1 MATGTV
7 AIVGDERGTDA
18 SDQQR
23 TSEATGAVTN
33 QRLAPFVC
41 RLTVE
46 LAERPG
52 SHWTGLDGSMLSADI
67 SGFTA
72 LSERLA
78 AKGKAGAE
86 EITVL
91 LNTCFEALIGAAYD
105 YGGEIIKF
113 GGDALLVLYRGEE
126 HERRAANAALAMQRA
141 LVSSRAARDANLT
154 MTVGVGTGPFDVFLV
169 GGDHRELLI
178 TGRAASRVIEL
189 EGGADKGQTLAD
201 DHIARFLPARFVV
214 GERAGGRIISGDPEM
229 AQTGSVDRDLG
240 ESPLE
245 RFVPAAVVE
254 QLDAFADL
262 GGEHR
267 LVTVGFCMVT
277 GIDQAI
283 RDIGAEDVAV
293 ALGDL
298 IDNVGRAVDTYG
310 GAALHTDI
318 AEDGF
323 KFVLC
328 AGAPLNTGNTSD
340 SMLRA
345 ALEIATH
352 DGPFTIRQGVQT
364 GRAYAGFLGS
374 RYRRTYT
381 LMGDVVNTA
390 ARMLG
395 AADHRDV
402 IAVQDVIADTRSWFS
417 SEELPPFTVKG
428 KTEPIVAHRVVGV
441 EDNVRQASPAAA
453 RVGGEDE
460 LAAVVTAIDQGND
473 GPGQV
478 VDLTGGPG
486 AGKTRLIEDAID
498 HVLSRSTVEEVER
511 ALFRASAPQ
520 FGAGVPY
527 GLARPLLRSGLGID
541 SFADAAYAGEVLTK
555 VVQERAPDLAPM
567 LPLLALPTG
576 AEVAATP
583 EADAIGEDFRRARM
597 HDVVVELIDRLVPTA
612 AVMIVE
618 DLQWA
623 DDGSR
628 QLVEHLAQVSTDR
641 RWTLLI
647 SRRPDTEQAPALGDH
662 VIPIALEALTDDQ
675 VRRLAVATADEP
687 LSDEALRLIVDRA
700 NGNPLFTVELGR
712 AIGRGGDVVP
722 DSVEKLLAARVD
734 SLPPQARRIVR
745 LASVLGTRFRLS
757 TLRAIV
763 DQAEATGLSDPAL
776 SGILEATGDNEWAFS
791 QTLFR
796 DAAYEGLPYA
806 TRRSLHTR
814 IGNHLEAGAAA
825 NIEELA
831 AILAWHFEQG
841 RLHRKTWAYGV
852 LAGDRAMRLSSPVE
866 AIEAYQRALAAGRWP
881 KAVTKRQRSRVASLL
896 GDAAERAGRFDL
908 SAEAYRT
915 ARKLL
920 VPGDPDRLPLFR
932 KQGILDER
940 QGRYDGAVRW
950 YQRGLQAASEL
961 DHDYPNEPAELAV
974 ATAGIRFRQGRY
986 DQCWDAAAGV
996 AADPTNAVAA
1006 RFRAHYICQ
1015 LVGTLQGRPETP
1027 IHAARAMELAEDF
1040 DNPVM
1045 VANLYNNLGI
1055 ASYYAG
1061 RWEEAVDL
1069 YQRGYELRDAS
1080 GDIAGSV
1087 MSLNNI
1093 GEVRS
1098 DQQRFAEA
1106 EELFTTV
1113 VRRSEAAGY
1122 AVMIHAGRSN
1132 LGRLLGRMGQV
1143 DRARELLKAALAD
1156 FRSQDAAVFA
1166 AEVQLRLLE
1175 IEKPGR
1181 ETVEQAQALLAEVAD
1196 VGAGATVEI
1205 PTRRMLAVGLH
1216 ASGDASAAAEIERS
1230 IAMAREE
1237 QLNFELALGLA
1248 VAATIATAEGRTGDA
1263 EEAREEADDL
1273 AMLLGIEGEITG

>member
-1 MATGTV
+1 
-7 AIVGDERGTDA
+7 
-18 SDQQR
+18 
-23 TSEATGAVTN
+23 
-33 QRLAPFVC
+33 
-41 RLTVE
+41 
-46 LAERPG
+46 
-52 SHWTGLDGSMLSADI
+52 MLSADI

-113 GGDALLVLYRGEE
+113 GGDALLVLYRGPD
-126 HERRAANAALAMQRA
+126 HERRSANAALAMQRA
-141 LVSSRAARDANLT
+141 LMSSRAARGANLT
-154 MTVGVGTGPFDVFLV
+154 MTVGVGRGPFDVFLV
-169 GGDHRELLI
+169 GTDHRELLI

-189 EGGADKGQTLAD
+189 EGDADKGQTLTD
-201 DHIARFLPARFVV
+201 DAIAEFLPAANVF
-214 GERAGGRIISGDPEM
+214 GERAGGRIIDGTPEM
-229 AQTGSVDRDLG
+229 AVTGSVGRDLG
-240 ESPLE
+240 QSSLE
-245 RFVPAAVVE
+245 PFVPGAVVE

-283 RDIGAEDVAV
+283 WEIGADDVAV
-293 ALGDL
+293 ALGQL
-298 IDNVGRAVDTYG
+298 IDEVSRAVTAYG

-318 AEDGF
+318 APDGF

-328 AGAPLNTGNTSD
+328 AGAPVTTGNTSD
-340 SMLRA
+340 AMLRA
-345 ALEIATH
+345 ALDISSH
-352 DGPFTIRQGVQT
+352 DSPFTIRQGVQT

-374 RYRRTYT
+374 THRRTYT

-395 AADHRDV
+395 PAGDGEV
-402 IAVQDVIADTRSWFS
+402 IAVQDVMADTQSWFS
-417 SEELPPFTVKG
+417 SDELEPFTVKG
-428 KTEPIVAHRVVGV
+428 KTEPIVAHRVIGV
-441 EDNVRQASPAAA
+441 EDNVRQAAASAA
-453 RVGGEDE
+453 RVGGEADLE
-460 LAAVVTAIDQGND
+460 TLIGALDRGLD
-473 GPGQV
+473 GAGQV
-478 VDLTGGPG
+478 VDITGVPG
-486 AGKTRLIEDAID
+486 AGKSRLIEDATD
-498 HVLSRSTVEEVER
+498 QVLNASVADGLERTV
-511 ALFRASAPQ
+511 FRASAPQ

-541 SFADAAYAGEVLTK
+541 SFADAAYAGEILTK
-555 VVQERAPDLAPM
+555 IVRERAPDLASM

-583 EADAIGEDFRRARM
+583 EADAIGDDFLRARM
-597 HDVVVELIDRLVPTA
+597 HDVVVELIDSVVPAA

-628 QLVEHLAQVSTDR
+628 QLIEHLAQNTAERNWV
-641 RWTLLI
+641 LLV
-647 SRRPDTEQAPALGDH
+647 SRRFEEDQAPPALGDA
-662 VIPIALEALTDDQ
+662 VSTIELQPLSNDQ
-675 VRRLAVATADEP
+675 VSALAIANAERP
-687 LSDEALRLIVDRA
+687 LSDEELRVIVGRA
-700 NGNPLFTVELGR
+700 NGNPLFTIELVR
-712 AIGRGGDVVP
+712 AIGQGGDAVP

-734 SLPPQARRIVR
+734 SLPPQARRVVR

-763 DQAEATGLSDPAL
+763 AQADTTGLADPAL
-776 SGILEATGDNEWAFS
+776 SGILEATADNEWAFS

-814 IGNHLEAGAAA
+814 VGNHLEAGASA
-825 NIEELA
+825 NVEELA
-831 AILAWHFEQG
+831 AILAWHFDQG
-841 RLHRKTWAYGV
+841 NVHQKTWAYGV
-852 LAGDRAMRLSSPVE
+852 MAGDRAMRLSSPVE
-866 AIEAYQRALAAGRWP
+866 AIEAYHRALGAGRWP
-881 KAVTKRQRSRVASLL
+881 KTVTKRQRSRVASLL
-896 GDAAERAGRFDL
+896 GDAAERAGQYDV
-908 SAEAYRT
+908 AADAYRS

-920 VPGDPDRLPLFR
+920 IPGDPDRLPLFR
-932 KQGILDER
+932 KQGVLDER
-940 QGRYDGAVRW
+940 QGRYEGAVRW
-950 YQRGLQAASEL
+950 YQRGLKAAAEL

-986 DQCWDAAAGV
+986 DQCWQTAEPV
-996 AADPTNAVAA
+996 AADPTNAIAA

-1015 LVGTLQGRPETP
+1015 LVGTLQGRTETP
-1027 IHAARAMELAEDF
+1027 IHAARALELAEDF

-1055 ASYYAG
+1055 AAYYAG
-1061 RWEEAVDL
+1061 RWEESVEL
-1069 YQRGYELRDAS
+1069 YQRGYELREAS
-1080 GDIAGSV
+1080 GDITGSV

-1098 DQQRFAEA
+1098 DQQRFDEA
-1106 EELFTTV
+1106 QELFTTAI
-1113 VRRSEAAGY
+1113 RRSEAAGY
-1122 AVMIHAGRSN
+1122 EMIIHAARSN
-1132 LGRLLGRMGQV
+1132 LGRLFGRMGDR
-1143 DRARELLKAALAD
+1143 DRARDLLQQELTA
-1156 FRSQDAAVFA
+1156 FRDMDSQAFA
-1166 AEVQLRLLE
+1166 AEAELRLLE
-1175 IEKPGR
+1175 IEDPGP
-1181 ETVEQAQALLAEVAD
+1181 ETVEKARRLLADVAR

-1205 PTRRMLAVGLH
+1205 PARRLLAVGLH
-1216 ASGDASAAAEIERS
+1216 AAGDDAAAAEIDRA

-1248 VAATIATAEGRTGDA
+1248 AAAVIASAEGRTDDA
-1263 EEAREEADDL
+1263 EAARSEASEL
-1273 AMLLGIEGEITG
+1273 ARMLGIEGDINR